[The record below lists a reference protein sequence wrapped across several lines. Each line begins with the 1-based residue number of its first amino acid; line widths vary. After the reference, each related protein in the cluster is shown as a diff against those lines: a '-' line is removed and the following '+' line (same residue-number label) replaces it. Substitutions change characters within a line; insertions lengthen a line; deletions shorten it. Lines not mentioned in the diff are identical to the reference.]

1 MSDLPTV
8 KQLRDWGAHFG
19 HLRKVMH
26 PSFKP
31 YVLEVREKIVLIDPQ
46 KSISQLKKAIDFLK
60 KNNDKSFLWVGTKV
74 IVKNLVEEVAKELG
88 HAYITEKWLGGML
101 TNFETS
107 KKNLQTMESLKSQ
120 EASEEF
126 KELTKK
132 EKGIITKK
140 REKLEKV
147 LVGLANLKQIPDIM
161 IVVDPNF
168 EHIAISEAKT
178 KGLKVVGLCDVSSN
192 LWQIDY
198 PIPMNDDSRLAL
210 TGILEILAKTFQSDF
225 KFKKDIKVKKS

>member
-1 MSDLPTV
+1 MSDLPTA
-8 KQLRDWGAHFG
+8 KQLIDWGAHFG

-31 YVLEVREKIVLIDPQ
+31 YVLEVKEKVVLIDPD
-46 KSISQLKKAIDFLK
+46 KTIAQLKKALDFLK
-60 KNNDKSFLWVGTKV
+60 KNKDKTFLWVGTKV
-74 IVKNLVEEVAKELG
+74 LAKNLVKDVAEYLG
-88 HAYITEKWLGGML
+88 HPYITEKWLGGML
-101 TNFETS
+101 TNFETL
-107 KKNLQTMESLKSQ
+107 KKNLRQMEELKAK

-132 EKGIITKK
+132 EKSIITQK

-147 LVGLANLKQIPDIM
+147 LVGLANLKQIPDAL
-161 IVVDPNF
+161 IVVSPDF
-168 EHIAISEAKT
+168 EHIAVHEAKT
-178 KGLKVVGLCDVSSN
+178 KGLKIVALCDVQSN

-210 TGILEILAKTFQSDF
+210 TGILQILARAFKSDF
-225 KFKKDIKVKKS
+225 KFEKSDKK